1 MPFRLKITI
10 KQTTLTPLQQESI
23 AVPCKSII
31 EEKDYKQNL
40 KKKKKPSHLIPHDLF
55 NMIKMIYWIKH

>member
-1 MPFRLKITI
+1 MTATQLEYYSAI
-10 KQTTLTPLQQESI
+10 QTQDHSKVNYSNSPLLLESI

-40 KKKKKPSHLIPHDLF
+40 KNPTPLDSP
-55 NMIKMIYWIKH
+55 